1 MNGQKGKGPFYE
13 SKPNIQMTRSLNDSD
28 EPPDAPSHSCV
39 FTEGVTMARDLG
51 RRLGLR
57 GVLVEE
63 SESWESWTVTQLMTF
78 VRWFTLQLPH
88 KRRENFFE
96 RILS

>member
-1 MNGQKGKGPFYE
+1 MV
-13 SKPNIQMTRSLNDSD
+13 RSQNDSHK
-28 EPPDAPSHSCV
+28 PPDAPSQSCV
-39 FTEGVTMARDLG
+39 FTDGVTTARDLECVLLSTKLG

-78 VRWFTLQLPH
+78 VRWFTLQLPD
-88 KRRENFFE
+88 KTRK
-96 RILS
+96 IA